1 MGWGEFYS
9 LACALAWAVAV
20 ILSKKAGERLPPFAL
35 NLFKNLLMVA
45 LMVPTILLVEGT
57 TLPQLP
63 AGVVL
68 LCLASGVLGI
78 GLGDT
83 LYFRALNAL
92 GASRAGIA
100 GTMYSPWVIVLSAL
114 FLGEALVGWQWAGMV
129 LVLGGVLAA
138 SWPARAAYADTSSRQ
153 ARQGFAI
160 AALAMFVMAAGIV
173 MVKPALEVH
182 SFVWI
187 VMLRMLGGVGAMLLL
202 IAWRRNHR
210 ALLAQFRRP
219 QHWPTVVGASF
230 IGTYLAMLMWLAG
243 YKYTSAAVAAV
254 LNESAAIA
262 TLLLARLWLG
272 ERLSK
277 RQWAGAGV
285 SIAGVVL
292 VVLAH

>member
-57 TLPQLP
+57 DLPQLP
-63 AGVVL
+63 PGVVL

-100 GTMYSPWVIVLSAL
+100 GTMYSPWVIVLSAV
-114 FLGEALVGWQWAGMV
+114 FLGEALIGWQWAGMV

-138 SWPARAAYADTSSRQ
+138 SWPARAAYAGTSSQQ

-173 MVKPALEVH
+173 MVKPALEAH

-202 IAWRRNHR
+202 IAWRRNLTT
-210 ALLAQFRRP
+210 LLAQFRQP
-219 QHWPTVVGASF
+219 QHWPTVIGASF

-243 YKYTSAAVAAV
+243 YKYASAAVAAV

-272 ERLSK
+272 ERLSR